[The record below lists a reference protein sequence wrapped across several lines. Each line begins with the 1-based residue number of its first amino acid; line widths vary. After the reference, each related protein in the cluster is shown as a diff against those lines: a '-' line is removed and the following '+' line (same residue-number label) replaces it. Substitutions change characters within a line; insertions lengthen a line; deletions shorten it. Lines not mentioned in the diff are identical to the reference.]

1 MTVMEIEQSLE
12 LWMRRLRKRKALLA
26 GAEQELEQA
35 RKLNVHPRDHLV
47 EKVAGRRA
55 QVEEAQ
61 RMVDRREAQLA
72 DREPDADGFMDGVE
86 RVVLEDAGDHVAG
99 RPKLVWHSTEGST
112 IQGAI
117 AAYRAGNSA
126 PHFTIDP
133 RRDRIVQHISIHKA
147 ARALK
152 HPNGTVETNRARTV
166 QVEIVGN
173 AKDMGRLSRAELDS
187 LARLA
192 RWIERNADV
201 PSKCTVE
208 FVPFPSGVPKRL
220 NGQAWLAYSGHCGHM
235 HVPSND
241 HEDPGAL
248 AIRKILNGNGK
259 VG

>member
-1 MTVMEIEQSLE
+1 MTVIELEQSLE
-12 LWMRRLRKRKALLA
+12 LWTRRLRKRKALLA
-26 GAEQELEQA
+26 RAMDELAEA
-35 RKLNVHPRDHLV
+35 RAKDIHPRGHLV
-47 EKVAGRRA
+47 EKVEARRA
-55 QVEEAQ
+55 QVDEAQ
-61 RMVDRREAQLA
+61 RMVDRREDQLA

-86 RVVLEDAGDHVAG
+86 RVVLPDAGEHVTG
-99 RPKLVWHSTEGST
+99 RPKLVWHSTEGSS
-112 IQGAI
+112 IEGAI
-117 AAYRAGNSA
+117 AAYRAGNAA

-133 RRDRIVQHISIHKA
+133 GSDRIVQHISVHRA

-152 HPNGTVETNRARTV
+152 HPTGTVETNRARAV

-173 AKDMGRLSRAELDS
+173 AAAMGGLSAAELAS

-201 PSKCTVE
+201 PRKCTVE

-220 NGQAWLAYSGHCGHM
+220 MGEAWLDYTGHCGHM

-248 AIRKILNGNGK
+248 AIRKILDDA
-259 VG
+259 